1 MSTALKILSNTVA
14 QIIGKFAVAILG
26 LVSVK
31 IATSYLSVGGYGE
44 YTAIYSFLA
53 FFGIAADLGLFTIAV
68 REMSENEDEVP
79 KIIGN
84 ILSIRTILVVLI
96 MGVAIVSAFLIPAY
110 EDTRISLGVAVA
122 SITVILTI
130 MNGTTTSV
138 LQAKLKMHQAS
149 IATVVGKIVTVG
161 FMLYVVFWGF
171 PEDNE
176 MGFYMLLVAGN
187 VGALIMEL
195 TTRYYVKKFTSLKY
209 RFDFGFWKQILSR
222 SIPYGLALIL
232 NTVYLNI
239 GPIMLSIMG
248 TKEQVGIYGVAT
260 KMLEQFSI
268 LPLYFMNSVLPVLTK
283 SIKENSEKYKDIIKY
298 AFDFLCAMS
307 IPLVVGGVILAYPI
321 VFAVS
326 TPDFLSRL
334 SEGYFGSDFAFQILI
349 FALLFQFIN
358 VLFAFIMIAV
368 NKQYRLLY
376 INASC
381 VLLNIVGNIALIPH
395 LGFRSCAIMSVVSE
409 FFILILNY
417 TYAKKSLPFSL
428 NFTNLFKIIFS
439 ALIMGVVIYFGQ
451 IFSYS
456 FLQNW
461 NLIVLVPFGGA
472 IYVAMLFAT
481 KVIDKNMLNLL
492 RGKPRAE
499 EIQEPGQIS

>member
-1 MSTALKILSNTVA
+1 MSTALKILSNTIS

-31 IATSYLSVGGYGE
+31 IATSYLSVAGYGE
-44 YTAIYSFLA
+44 YTAIYSFLT

-68 REMSENEDEVP
+68 REMSENEDEIP

-110 EDTRISLGVAVA
+110 EETRISIGVAVA
-122 SITVILTI
+122 SLTVILTI

-149 IATVVGKIVTVG
+149 IATVVGKVITVV
-161 FMLYVVFWGF
+161 FMLYIVVWGF
-171 PEDNE
+171 PSDKE

-195 TTRYYVKKFTSLKY
+195 TTRYYVRKITPLNY
-209 RFDFGFWKQILSR
+209 RFDFGFWKQVLAR

-239 GPIMLSIMG
+239 GPIMLSMMG

-283 SIKENSEKYKDIIKY
+283 SIKDKSERYKDIIKY
-298 AFDFLCAMS
+298 SFDFLCAMS

-334 SEGYFGSDFAFQILI
+334 SEGYFGSDIAFQILI

-358 VLFAFIMIAV
+358 VLFAFIMISV

-381 VLLNIVGNIALIPH
+381 VLLNITGNVILIPY
-395 LGFRSCAIMSVVSE
+395 LGFRSCAIMSVISE

-417 TYAKKSLPFSL
+417 TYAKKSLQFSL
-428 NFTNLFKIIFS
+428 SFKNLFKIIFS
-439 ALIMGVVIYFGQ
+439 ALVMGIAVYFGQ
-451 IFSYS
+451 KLSYS
-456 FLQNW
+456 YLQNW
-461 NLIVLVPFGGA
+461 NLIALVPFGGA

-481 KVIDKNMLNLL
+481 KVVDKNIIAML
-492 RGKPRAE
+492 RRKPVGE
-499 EIQEPGQIS
+499 EIQEPGL